1 LGTQSYERVRVL
13 VHPLGPFTP
22 VPADVP
28 VAANPEAAED
38 GDSIQT
44 TLFPL
49 VTNNDAAEAAQPIE
63 THTFVWRLKDNWLE
77 KELWSFDEFVRK
89 NAWKWIY

>member
-1 LGTQSYERVRVL
+1 ML

-22 VPADVP
+22 VPADVS

-38 GDSIQT
+38 GDSTIQT
-44 TLFPL
+44 TLPPP
-49 VTNNDAAEAAQPIE
+49 VTNSEPAEAAEPIE

-77 KELWSFDEFVRK
+77 KELWSFDEFVK
-89 NAWKWIY
+89 KHAWKWIY

>member
-1 LGTQSYERVRVL
+1 VL

-38 GDSIQT
+38 GDGI
-44 TLFPL
+44 LPPL
-49 VTNNDAAEAAQPIE
+49 GTNSEPAEAAQPIE